1 VQVSAPVEQRSEQE
15 IFYSCPSTS
24 AELFFEAVSNQL
36 AGLETSAYAD
46 TASTQLEQAL
56 ELAQAVQVCPWLLS
70 TQRNVQIYYPTAK
83 HQLAKSSP
91 TLPVCALHQ
100 LWKVT
105 SLSWLLQS

>member
-1 VQVSAPVEQRSEQE
+1 VEQRSEQE
-15 IFYSCPSTS
+15 IFYSCPSAS
-24 AELFFEAVSNQL
+24 AEAFFEAVSNQL